1 MTAGNEMS
9 GPIFVVGAS
18 RSGTELVLALLNRH
32 PEVGVA
38 SETHYF
44 DDLRPRVG
52 GGRSVLTPEQR
63 EVTRR
68 YFESLR
74 RGWYGLNTTFPSSIS
89 VQCSEIKEETADEVF
104 RQYCEAWSAV
114 RGKRIWGEKT
124 PRHIFRGDDILEA
137 FPDARIL
144 VLIRDPRAVVASYR
158 DWRNQ
163 WADAEALDPSLV
175 EASQRED
182 RRIRASY
189 SLSTV
194 SMLWKSAARHAE
206 GLARRH
212 GPDRV
217 RILKYEDL
225 VTEPERTTR
234 ELCEWLGIPFDRDML
249 MVGVVNSSY
258 VAANAQDGFDP
269 AVAGRWR
276 SVLSA
281 NEIGYVDWLVG
292 GVARSFG
299 YAPAGFRVS
308 KAFAARELA
317 LVPFRLLR
325 AAVVNRRRIGALMP
339 YLISRA
345 RGLM

>member
-1 MTAGNEMS
+1 MS

-18 RSGTELVLALLNRH
+18 RSGTELVRALLNRH
-32 PEVGVA
+32 PRVGVA
-38 SETHYF
+38 PETHYF
-44 DDLRPRVG
+44 DDLRPKVG

-63 EVTRR
+63 EMTRK
-68 YFESLR
+68 YFDDLHN
-74 RGWYGLNTTFPSSIS
+74 GWYGLNTKVPASTSA
-89 VQCSEIKEETADEVF
+89 QWSESMGETADEVF
-104 RQYCEAWSAV
+104 RQYCEAWSAA
-114 RGKRIWGEKT
+114 RGKDVWGEKT
-124 PRHIFRGDDILEA
+124 PRHIFRGDDILAA

-144 VLIRDPRAVVASYR
+144 VLMRDPRAVVASYR

-163 WADAEALDPSLV
+163 WAGPEALDPSLV
-175 EASQRED
+175 DASQRED

-189 SLSTV
+189 SLSIV

-206 GLARRH
+206 SLVRRH

-234 ELCEWLGIPFDRDML
+234 ELCAWLGVQFDSDML
-249 MVGVVNSSY
+249 TVGVVNSSY
-258 VAANAQDGFDP
+258 VAANVQDGVDP
-269 AVAGRWR
+269 AVADRWR
-276 SVLSA
+276 HVLSE